1 MYGRHK
7 LDTTLMIAMLL
18 LAGSIVIAVPV
29 SAIQSSE
36 QSISD
41 SLTRGSR
48 FSITITGHP
57 NTAYYIWLTG
67 TSTMTGEHY
76 DQPPIISDTAGIVK
90 DPDGGPYTI
99 GSYQFNNGGGET
111 IRDDVAPSSSVM
123 SNTNYY
129 AQATT
134 DERGLIIVEFRT
146 SVYTGLRSYS
156 VKVEN
161 PSAPE
166 NENFRIEQTVYSRT
180 TRPMINTPTATV
192 AIPENTVTYTPV
204 TTPVPTTLLP
214 VTTDTVPAE
223 TSPEIPATPQPIKK
237 SPLAMP
243 GIVLAAAASACLV
256 ALAIR
261 PRP

>member
-7 LDTTLMIAMLL
+7 LDTTLIIVMLL
-18 LAGSIVIAVPV
+18 LATSIFITVPI

-48 FSITITGHP
+48 FTITITGNP

-67 TSTMTGEHY
+67 TSTMTGKQY

-99 GSYQFNNGGGET
+99 GSYQYNNGGGKT
-111 IRDDVAPSSSVM
+111 IRDDVAPSSTDM
-123 SNTNYY
+123 SDTNYY

-134 DERGLIIVEFRT
+134 DERGQVIVEFRT
-146 SVYTGLRSYS
+146 SVYTGIRSYS

-166 NENFRIEQTVYSRT
+166 SENFRVEQTVYSRT
-180 TRPMINTPTATV
+180 ARPMINTPAATV
-192 AIPENTVTYTPV
+192 AIPAHTVTYTPEY
-204 TTPVPTTLLP
+204 TPVPTSILP

-223 TSPEIPATPQPIKK
+223 TSPKIPAPPQPTKK
-237 SPLAMP
+237 SPLAAP
-243 GIVLAAAASACLV
+243 GMLLAAVAGACL
-256 ALAIR
+256 AIWTHR
-261 PRP
+261 LHS